1 MCILSQIALY
11 MYCQKIF
18 FSAAP
23 VNSLKAKTI
32 NSGCYDNDCGVCQK
46 SIRKS
51 QNLVFRLEIG
61 NTSTDFAFLSG
72 I

>member
-1 MCILSQIALY
+1 MCVLSQIALCI
-11 MYCQKIF
+11 YCQKIF
-18 FSAAP
+18 FSAAA

-32 NSGCYDNDCGVCQK
+32 NSGCHDNDCWVCQK
-46 SIRKS
+46 SMRKS
-51 QNLVFRLEIG
+51 QDLVFRLDIG